1 MILVSSC
8 LLGENCKYDGG
19 NNNNQ
24 QLQAI
29 FADQEFIEVCPEQLG
44 GLTTLRP
51 PAEIK
56 GGTGEDVLTQNA
68 KVVDKEGKDVTEEF
82 LIGARQTLEKAVD
95 NNCKLA
101 ILKGRSPSCGSK
113 QIYDGTFSGTTKA
126 GKGVTTALLEKA
138 GIRVFN
144 EENLMEAK
152 KAEEELE

>member
-8 LLGENCKYDGG
+8 LLGKNCKYDGG
-19 NNNNQ
+19 NNNHD
-24 QLQAI
+24 QLQAM
-29 FADQEFIEVCPEQLG
+29 FDEQKFIEVCPEQLG
-44 GLTTLRP
+44 GLTIPRP

-56 GGTGEDVLTQNA
+56 GGDGEDVLTQNA
-68 KVVDKEGKDVTEEF
+68 QVVDKEVTDLTEEF
-82 LIGARQTLEKAVD
+82 LAGARQTLEKAID

-101 ILKGRSPSCGSK
+101 ILKARSPSCGSN

-126 GKGVTTALLEKA
+126 GVGVTTALLEKA

-152 KAEEELE
+152 KAEEEL